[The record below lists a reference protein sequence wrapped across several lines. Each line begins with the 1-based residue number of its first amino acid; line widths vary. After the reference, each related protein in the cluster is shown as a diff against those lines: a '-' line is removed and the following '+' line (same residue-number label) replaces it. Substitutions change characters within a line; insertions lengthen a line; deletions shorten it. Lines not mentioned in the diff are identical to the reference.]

1 MIEGLQTTA
10 ILMNQN
16 NRATSPETLQ
26 VTFHN
31 MGGGMK
37 YRIDCVWENYG
48 EGWMYRAV
56 LIFGRTEYKSEK
68 SYKNYADAERA
79 AKRAMK

>member
-1 MIEGLQTTA
+1 
-10 ILMNQN
+10 
-16 NRATSPETLQ
+16 
-26 VTFHN
+26 
-31 MGGGMK
+31 MK